1 MWCFMLNVVK
11 SFESMT
17 PSVGPA
23 KGGTLSGLLG
33 HKASPVMWG
42 QGGAG
47 MGAA

>member
-1 MWCFMLNVVK
+1 MLNVVK

-23 KGGTLSGLLG
+23 KGGTLGGLLG

-42 QGGAG
+42 QEGVDV
-47 MGAA
+47 GAA